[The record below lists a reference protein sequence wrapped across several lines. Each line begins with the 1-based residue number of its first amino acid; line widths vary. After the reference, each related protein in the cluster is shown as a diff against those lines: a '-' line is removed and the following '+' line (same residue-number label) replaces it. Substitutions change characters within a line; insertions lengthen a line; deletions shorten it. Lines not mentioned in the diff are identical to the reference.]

1 MAKRCELTGVGVQS
15 GNNVSHSNRK
25 TRRRFIP
32 NLHRV
37 SLSSRFLNQIFRLRI
52 TAATLRSIDHNGG
65 LDGFLLNTNSSKLTE
80 TALKIKRK
88 IKKSLPEEV
97 KAAAKADAKKPAVKK
112 DKSKDSAAA

>member
-25 TRRRFIP
+25 TRRRFMP

-37 SLSSRFLNQIFRLRI
+37 SLNSRILDQVFRLRI

-65 LDGFLLNTNSSKLTE
+65 FDGFLLNTNSNKLTV
-80 TALKIKRK
+80 TAQKIKRK
-88 IKKSLPEEV
+88 VKKALPEE
-97 KAAAKADAKKPAVKK
+97 AKQALKAKKTANKNKK
-112 DKSKDSAAA
+112 EQSKDSAAA

>member
-1 MAKRCELTGVGVQS
+1 MAKRCELTGVGVQA

-25 TRRRFIP
+25 TRRRFLP

-37 SLSSRFLNQIFRLRI
+37 SLNSRILGQVFRLRI

-65 LDGFLLNTNSSKLTE
+65 LDGFLLSTNSNKLTE

-88 IKKSLPEEV
+88 IKKALPV
-97 KAAAKADAKKPAVKK
+97 DAKPAAKTKKVAPKK
-112 DKSKDSAAA
+112 EQPKDSAAA